1 MGRKRGDRARGRPS
15 GPGGGVMEAT
25 PSSHLRQVERAARAG
40 RSAMSAGSV
49 GQGLGPRAGLGS
61 GSESEPLCPEHGQAL
76 RWFCCSERRPVCAA
90 CAELGG
96 RCQGHRIR
104 PAQERAEE
112 LRVSGRGRG
121 RQKAGVPEG
130 GRAGG
135 RRAGRDPAG
144 TREPGA
150 RLTRRRGREPWL
162 RSGTDGRTRRL
173 RVWLPE
179 SGGPEFGSRLCL
191 SFS

>member
-15 GPGGGVMEAT
+15 GPRGGVIEAP
-25 PSSHLRQVERAARAG
+25 PSSHLRQVERAAPGG
-40 RSAMSAGSV
+40 RSAMSAESV
-49 GQGLGPRAGLGS
+49 GQGLGPRPEPGS

-90 CAELGG
+90 CAEPGG

-112 LRVSGRGRG
+112 LRVSGRGRH
-121 RQKAGVPEG
+121 KAGVPEG

-144 TREPGA
+144 PREPGA
-150 RLTRRRGREPWL
+150 RLTARRGQEPCL

-173 RVWLPE
+173 RVWRLG
-179 SGGPEFGSRLCL
+179 SSRPEFGSRLCL